1 MNYVGEFFLRNE
13 FFLEQELFYKM
24 KVNYQHDNFKY
35 KALISKQRENNIQ
48 DV

>member
-1 MNYVGEFFLRNE
+1 MNYVGEFFLE